1 MSDTLHPYDA
11 NRPERRA
18 SRAPNAEPAKSR
30 VLILDDDRD
39 SRLVCRAYCDLFDHP
54 SQSVATLDEA
64 LGALLRGVGQAGER
78 REVPRGVANC
88 ARGRARPPP
97 QLGADGVAS
106 SQAPSTA

>member
-64 LGALLRGVGQAGER
+64 LGALR
-78 REVPRGVANC
+78 RERFDVVVMSVHMSRWGGIA
-88 ARGRARPPP
+88 AMRAVRALPTPV
-97 QLGADGVAS
+97 GALPIV
-106 SQAPSTA
+106 